1 MSVPERVIALWF
13 PDWPVTAY
21 LRTQA
26 RELGGIE
33 VDPDDPI
40 ALVHAGGVVACSAAA
55 RAAGVRRGQRRRD
68 AQSACPQLRLVPA
81 DEARDARAF
90 HDAMRV
96 VEELSPGVQALRS
109 GLAVLRAR
117 GPARFYGGEERAAL
131 ALLRPLDDAGF
142 ADVRAGIADGVFTAE
157 HAAHGAEGSP
167 PVRIVA
173 AGGSPGF
180 LSPLPVQSLNDD
192 EIALF
197 LTRLGVRTL
206 GDFADLDASLV
217 ADRLGQHGLR
227 LHAGA
232 SGADPREVVPRVPPP
247 ELTSEISFEA
257 PLELA
262 EQVAFAARRTVEDFH
277 RAIGRAGLVCTAV
290 RITVVDDDGRRSE
303 RVWQH
308 PVSFDAASIV
318 DRIRWQ
324 LQDAS
329 SAGAPGQQHLS
340 GSVAS
345 VRLEPEA
352 VDHGAAHQPALIG
365 HGPDERTH
373 HAMTRVQAV
382 LGHRGVLSPEIGGG
396 RALAEREVLRPW
408 DDASSSSP
416 RPARDRPWPGALP
429 APLPSEVF
437 RAPRPAEVRGSA
449 GAECAVD
456 ERGLLTAEPT
466 TIDGLRVVSWAG
478 PWPLIER
485 DWDSVRRRI
494 AHRFQLVD
502 ETGAAWLAVRAENG
516 WWIEGRYG

>member
-1 MSVPERVIALWF
+1 MNVAERVIALWF
-13 PDWPVTAY
+13 PDWPVTAF

-26 RELGGIE
+26 RELGVAE
-33 VDPDDPI
+33 VDPDAPI

-68 AQSACPQLRLVPA
+68 AQSACPRLRLVQA
-81 DEARDARAF
+81 DDARDARAF
-90 HDAMRV
+90 HDAMRI

-117 GPARFYGGEERAAL
+117 GPSRFYGGEEQAAL
-131 ALLRPLDDAGF
+131 ALLGPLHDAGF
-142 ADVRAGIADGVFTAE
+142 ADMRAGIADGVFTAE
-157 HAAHGAEGSP
+157 HAAHEAEGSA

-173 AGGSPGF
+173 AGGSSEF
-180 LSPLPVQSLNDD
+180 LAPFPVRALGD
-192 EIALF
+192 EEVALF
-197 LTRLGVRTL
+197 LNRLGVRTL
-206 GDFADLDASLV
+206 GGFAGLDASLV
-217 ADRLGQHGLR
+217 ADRLGEHGLR
-227 LHAGA
+227 LHACA
-232 SGADPREVVPRVPPP
+232 SGADPREIVPRVPPP

-277 RAIGRAGLVCTAV
+277 GAISRAGLVCTAV

-324 LQDAS
+324 LQDVS
-329 SAGAPGQQHLS
+329 DAGAPGQQRLS
-340 GSVAS
+340 GSVTS

-352 VDHGAAHQPALIG
+352 VDHGTAHQPTLIG
-365 HGPDERTH
+365 QGPDERAH

-382 LGHRGVLSPEIGGG
+382 LGHRGVLSPEIAGG

-408 DDASSSSP
+408 DDASSP
-416 RPARDRPWPGALP
+416 RSARDRPWPGVLP

-437 RAPRPAEVRGSA
+437 RAPRPAEVRGAA
-449 GAECAVD
+449 GADCAVD
-456 ERGLLTAEPT
+456 GRGLLTAEPA
-466 TIDGLRVVSWAG
+466 TIDGRRVVSWAG

-485 DWDSVRRRI
+485 DWDSARRRS

-516 WWIEGRYG
+516 WWLEGRYG